1 MASRAGRVVT
11 GILGLLG
18 ELMITVGL
26 LIAGYLAWD
35 VWWDSNA
42 SAAIAVEAVE
52 EFKETL
58 VAAPRQKAE
67 LITDRPPP
75 EMEPVAE
82 GETMG
87 ILIVPKWYDKT
98 MNQMPIKE
106 GTTPYVLDRAAAGH
120 YKDTALPGEV
130 GNFSVA
136 GHRRTHGNSFR
147 FINELEAGDQI
158 IVSTDT
164 TWLVYEVTDYEI
176 VLPSAIEVVAP
187 VPGKPDE
194 VPVDRYLTMT
204 TCHSPQTG
212 EWGNS
217 HRWVTHS
224 KLIGWMDRA
233 DGMPEQVLVDP
244 EVK

>member
-1 MASRAGRVVT
+1 MASRASRVVT
-11 GILGLLG
+11 GILGVLG
-18 ELMITVGL
+18 ELMITAGL

-42 SAAIAVEAVE
+42 SAAVAVE
-52 EFKETL
+52 EVAEFQETL

-75 EMEPVAE
+75 EMAPVSE

-87 ILIVPKWYDKT
+87 ILIIPKWYGKT

-106 GTTPYVLDRAAAGH
+106 GTTPYILDRAAAGH
-120 YKDTALPGEV
+120 YKETALPGEV

-136 GHRRTHGNSFR
+136 AHRRTHGNSFR
-147 FINELEAGDQI
+147 FINELEPGDQV

-164 TWLVYEVTDYEI
+164 TWLVYEVTEYDI
-176 VLPSAIEVVAP
+176 VLPSQTEVVAP
-187 VPGKPDE
+187 VPGKKGE
-194 VPVDRYLTMT
+194 EPVDRYLTMT

-217 HRWVTHS
+217 HRWITHS
-224 KLIGWMDRA
+224 KFVGWMDRA
-233 DGMPEQVLVDP
+233 DGMPEQVLEDP